1 MIGAFPTVGYIP
13 FDDPPPPGTGP
24 TAHYRVV
31 SPSYLPTLGVRW
43 KAGRNFADSD
53 ILQGGDVVVVSEG
66 LAEARWPGRSPLGQR
81 ISFVGEYERARTI
94 VGVVAD
100 AHLTSLDE
108 APEHVAY
115 VPLALNSW
123 PNMLATGVLVV
134 RSSLGP
140 AQLETAI
147 REALRRVDPGQPAPR
162 LRSLEGAALGSVAKR
177 RFLSTLIFAFAAI
190 AALIAAC
197 GVFGAF
203 DYMATRRTRE
213 LAIRQAIGA
222 TRGWILRETMIQAS
236 RPLALGLLLAGVLVY
251 ALLKVGK
258 SYLLD
263 WAATDAGVALSAA
276 LMLLAIA
283 LIASWLPVRS
293 VLRRSLAHQMRE

>member
-1 MIGAFPTVGYIP
+1 
-13 FDDPPPPGTGP
+13 
-24 TAHYRVV
+24 
-31 SPSYLPTLGVRW
+31 
-43 KAGRNFADSD
+43 
-53 ILQGGDVVVVSEG
+53 
-66 LAEARWPGRSPLGQR
+66 
-81 ISFVGEYERARTI
+81 
-94 VGVVAD
+94 
-100 AHLTSLDE
+100 
-108 APEHVAY
+108 
-115 VPLALNSW
+115 
-123 PNMLATGVLVV
+123 
-134 RSSLGP
+134 
-140 AQLETAI
+140 LETAI